1 MKLTKFIFFIL
12 FFFPALSSATFLV
25 ADNPP
30 PKLVLTIVIDQGRAD
45 YMDRFG
51 GSFEGGLK
59 WLLDNGKIFSEAH
72 HAHAITETGVGHAV
86 LGTGYYPRHNGIIG
100 NSWYRNEGTDSIN
113 CVEDTSVRP
122 VTTAEDYEGDPRSSR
137 NLAVTGLAD
146 WIEKADPESKTY
158 GISRKDRAAILLS
171 GKNPDGAFW
180 YDYDTG
186 QFVSS
191 THYCDKLP
199 EWLNKFNREDYP
211 GQYFGKLWNMATES
225 SSLLPR
231 DDVVQSDYGWFS
243 NQLPHSIGSGYPF
256 PDSSFYSAFGGT
268 PMMDTFLMK
277 LAKKLIDNEGLG
289 KDEHPDYLGISFSVV
304 DSVGHT
310 WGPNS
315 PEMLDTLMRLDAS
328 LAELFSYLDAEVGSG
343 QWVVA
348 LTADHGGLE
357 LPEYLEQ
364 THQGGG
370 RLDDEDVACIQQ
382 VGPEFTELLSDDEDW
397 FVNGYYLDH
406 TAIGRNNLKR
416 EDLENRAAR
425 LLESCSAI
433 RKVWTRTELESPSD
447 DYFQTLHYN
456 NYYPGRSPNLLIQW
470 EEKFYASM
478 GTGTGHGSPYRYD
491 THVPLIFAGKGI
503 SRGRYENRVETV
515 DIPVTIGSILGIKVP
530 EDSDGKSLSELLKK

>member
-1 MKLTKFIFFIL
+1 MKLTKSIFLFLSLVFISISV
-12 FFFPALSSATFLV
+12 LS
-25 ADNPP
+25 ADNNP

-51 GSFEGGLK
+51 DNFNGGLK
-59 WLLDNGKIFSEAH
+59 WLLNNGKIFSEAH

-86 LGTGYYPRHNGIIG
+86 LGSGYYPRHNGIIG
-100 NSWYRNEGTDSIN
+100 NSWYQNEGTDSIN

-122 VTTAEDYEGDPRSSR
+122 VTTAENYEGDPRSSR

-191 THYCDKLP
+191 THYCAKLP
-199 EWLNKFNREDYP
+199 EWLNEFNREDYP
-211 GQYFGKLWNMATES
+211 GQFFGKLWNMTKEGA
-225 SSLLPR
+225 SLLPR

-243 NQLPHSIGSGYPF
+243 NQLPHSIGSDYPF
-256 PDSSFYSAFGGT
+256 PDSAFYNSFGGT
-268 PMMDTFLMK
+268 PMMDTYLMK
-277 LAKKLIDNEGLG
+277 LAKKLIEKESLG

-315 PEMLDTLMRLDAS
+315 PEMLDTLMRLDAT
-328 LAELFSYLDAEVGSG
+328 LAELFSYLDTEVGSD
-343 QWVVA
+343 QWAVA

-364 THQGGG
+364 TQQGGG
-370 RLDDEDVACIQQ
+370 RLDDEDIACIQQ
-382 VGPEFTELLSDDEDW
+382 LGPEFDRSVGDGDEW

-416 EDLENRAAR
+416 EDLENKAAM
-425 LLESCSAI
+425 LLESCSPI
-433 RKVWTRTELESPSD
+433 RKVWTRTELEKPSD
-447 DYFQTLHYN
+447 DYFHTLHYN

-470 EEKFYASM
+470 EEKFYASK

-503 SRGRYENRVETV
+503 SKGRYEERVETV
-515 DIPVTIGSILGIKVP
+515 DIPVTIGSLLGIKVP
-530 EDSDGKSLSELLKK
+530 KSTDGKSLIGLLNK

>member
-1 MKLTKFIFFIL
+1 MKPVKSIVIPLLICLTAVTFSF
-12 FFFPALSSATFLV
+12 SAENGT
-25 ADNPP
+25 A
-30 PKLVLTIVIDQGRAD
+30 PKLVLTVVIDQGRAD
-45 YMDRFG
+45 YLDRFG
-51 GSFEGGLK
+51 DNFQGGLK
-59 WLLDNGKIFSEAH
+59 WLLENGVVFSEAH

-100 NSWYRNEGTDSIN
+100 NSWYRNEGKDAIN

-122 VTTAEDYEGDPRSSR
+122 VTTAEDYKGTPRSSR
-137 NLAVTGLAD
+137 NLQVTGLAD
-146 WIEKADPESKTY
+146 WMENSDSESKTY
-158 GISRKDRAAILLS
+158 GISRKDRGAILLA
-171 GKNPDGAFW
+171 GKDPDGAFW

-186 QFVSS
+186 QFVTS
-191 THYCDKLP
+191 TLYCAKLP
-199 EWLNKFNREDYP
+199 EWLNEFNREDYP
-211 GQYFGKLWNMATES
+211 GQFFGKLWDMTKES

-243 NQLPHSIGSGYPF
+243 NQLPHSIGSDYPF
-256 PDSSFYSAFGGT
+256 PDSAFYNAFGGT

-277 LAKKLIDNEGLG
+277 LAKKLIKNEGLG

-328 LAELFSYLDAEVGSG
+328 LAELFSYIDEEVGSG
-343 QWVVA
+343 EWVVA

-364 THQGGG
+364 THQDGG

-382 VGPEFTELLSDDEDW
+382 VGPGFTELLSDDEDW

-416 EDLENRAAR
+416 EELENRAAT

-433 RKVWTRTELESPSD
+433 RKVWTRTELEKPGD
-447 DYFQTLHYN
+447 EYFHTLHYN

-503 SRGRYENRVETV
+503 SKGKYQERVETV
-515 DIPVTIGSILGIKVP
+515 DIPVTLGTILGVKIP
-530 EDSDGKSLSELLKK
+530 EDVDGRSLISHLQ